1 MADQWFGQN
10 WVVGQKDG
18 RPLYMNV
25 ITGEMTSTP
34 PPTNLSAVAARMSAV
49 NQVNDPE
56 PMDCENE
63 NSGHTNSSS
72 SSSCGYAPN
81 RKKKRLTC
89 DIDSPPVP
97 RARYHDPISPPPM
110 TIGAGR
116 SISPTSPPFFNVKDE
131 FLQGDGFDLDLDMLM
146 TSSPTA
152 SSSSSQTVSNNSTSL
167 FNSHQTPV
175 QPQPTG
181 FAPVPILPAG
191 IPQLRMAQPVAAPL
205 TAAQKATIRKIK
217 RRESAEKSRQRRQA
231 KLKAQED
238 QIQQLK
244 EHIINLNQQLAA
256 AAAQN
261 AAQRE
266 QINFLQSLVTSA
278 IPARTQPPPT

>member
-116 SISPTSPPFFNVKDE
+116 SISPTSPPFFNVK
-131 FLQGDGFDLDLDMLM
+131 
-146 TSSPTA
+146 
-152 SSSSSQTVSNNSTSL
+152 
-167 FNSHQTPV
+167 
-175 QPQPTG
+175 
-181 FAPVPILPAG
+181 
-191 IPQLRMAQPVAAPL
+191 VAARCALSCYITLPFFSSALPL
-205 TAAQKATIRKIK
+205 
-217 RRESAEKSRQRRQA
+217 
-231 KLKAQED
+231 
-238 QIQQLK
+238 
-244 EHIINLNQQLAA
+244 EHDTCCLL
-256 AAAQN
+256 
-261 AAQRE
+261 
-266 QINFLQSLVTSA
+266 LSLHKTNPHA
-278 IPARTQPPPT
+278 LFGH

>member
-25 ITGEMTSTP
+25 ITGEMTSSP

-116 SISPTSPPFFNVKDE
+116 SISPTSPPFFNVK
-131 FLQGDGFDLDLDMLM
+131 
-146 TSSPTA
+146 
-152 SSSSSQTVSNNSTSL
+152 
-167 FNSHQTPV
+167 
-175 QPQPTG
+175 
-181 FAPVPILPAG
+181 
-191 IPQLRMAQPVAAPL
+191 VAARCALSCYTTFPFSL
-205 TAAQKATIRKIK
+205 PPFHLSTILVVCCYHCIK
-217 RRESAEKSRQRRQA
+217 
-231 KLKAQED
+231 
-238 QIQQLK
+238 
-244 EHIINLNQQLAA
+244 
-256 AAAQN
+256 
-261 AAQRE
+261 
-266 QINFLQSLVTSA
+266 
-278 IPARTQPPPT
+278 